1 MKKLIC
7 LLLALSMSVFLFAGC
22 GKFDIENE
30 DLTAYVTLGDIESF
44 SYDDMAARYEA
55 YRESLRETTTSFY
68 PTTGYKLDFYVRAEL
83 LGKGESQTIDAWT
96 FDTEGDYVK
105 GYDLF
110 RYTEN
115 ERFDIGICYDVTDV
129 DATLNATRPV
139 KVDETFYFTMTFDR
153 DVEDILLAGDTVQFA
168 VSVVSALPAVYPD
181 TYIADRLQAF
191 YLAAEKPAKETA
203 ELGDTLN
210 IDYAGKIDG
219 VAFEG
224 GTANGV
230 DMILGSAGY
239 IDGIEDAIVGHKNG
253 ETFDINVTFPENYEE
268 TLAGK
273 DAVFTI
279 TINSIYSDDAIIQ
292 ANTPFGNMWELK
304 YYFRVDSFIYFALM
318 DVVYDRS
325 ELIAYPEKLLSTLEK
340 QYTKYVKR
348 HILEQVDA
356 YAQYGIEYSQAEMR
370 EMLYPDGSDKAYIEE
385 ASRDAA
391 FDYMVAT
398 LAAKALGVVY
408 SNEQYQADLERLAA
422 EYTEYYE
429 VEYKPEDIENIYGE
443 EVMRLSFIE
452 AMITDVLYERISDR
466 PNVPEGTSQ
475 E

>member
-7 LLLALSMSVFLFAGC
+7 LLLVLSMSVFLFAGC

-408 SNEQYQADLERLAA
+408 SDEQYQADLERLAA